1 MTHWSTRLLA
11 AELGISHVWV
21 GKIWRRWG
29 LQPWRA
35 ETFKFSTDPQL
46 EAKVRD
52 VVGLYLNPPEKAVVL
67 CVDEKSQVQALDRTA
82 PILPMQPGVSGEDRP
97 TTTSATAP
105 PPCSPR
111 WRSPPARVEQAC
123 LHRGTATRSSC
134 ASSSRSPRPTRG
146 GELHLVVR
154 QLRHQLVEMPAGDQ
168 VCSHDLPGT
177 DRVRSYATCRLCGLT
192 LCGLAS
198 RSVLPA
204 GVAQERF
211 ALPKVGLPS
220 LAAIAEPPPRFGI
233 NRGGR

>member
-1 MTHWSTRLLA
+1 MRGQPARRVRRAGT
-11 AELGISHVWV
+11 
-21 GKIWRRWG
+21 GK
-29 LQPWRA
+29 PTA
-35 ETFKFSTDPQL
+35 ETLHGVPSPTQ
-46 EAKVRD
+46 
-52 VVGLYLNPPEKAVVL
+52 
-67 CVDEKSQVQALDRTA
+67 QVQALDRTA
-82 PILPMQPGVSGEDRP
+82 PTLPMRLGSAGEADPRLHPPRHHHAVRRAGDRHRP
-97 TTTSATAP
+97 RRAGLPAAAP
-105 PPCSPR
+105 PPGVPGL
-111 WRSPPARVEQAC
+111 PQAGGQGLPAAEAASG
-123 LHRGTATRSSC
+123 RG
-134 ASSSRSPRPTRG
+134 
-146 GELHLVVR
+146 